1 VTDDPARWDEPWRRR
16 LRWQRR
22 VFAVL
27 GTFSVVG
34 LVILPAVVPDRY
46 PSRAV
51 PVLAFFTGIGLGGAV
66 VLLVLQDVIYTL
78 LDRLGRG
85 IRNAASSLNFGD
97 GAAQPTSRPT
107 SSEDEVSAPI
117 SQVDRLKR
125 WLAEHPNVTDLMT
138 NGVSPAVTGLLC
150 AVVGAAATLGA
161 VALT

>member
-1 VTDDPARWDEPWRRR
+1 
-16 LRWQRR
+16 

-66 VLLVLQDVIYTL
+66 VLLVLQDIIYTL

-85 IRNAASSLNFGD
+85 IRNAAASLDFGD
-97 GAAQPTSRPT
+97 AVAQPPDNAAD
-107 SSEDEVSAPI
+107 SEDTVEAPP
-117 SQVDRLKR
+117 SLVDRLES
-125 WLAEHPNVTDLMT
+125 WLADHPNVTELMT
-138 NGVSPAVTGLLC
+138 NGVSPAVTGVLC

-161 VALT
+161 VALA